1 MKKTLSFMAIALS
14 CAILSGC
21 SNNDEPLSAASYDS
35 SIEVV
40 KLKEFNSKTRS
51 ESVIEDENVLKF
63 KNQEQYEYVL
73 GKLRNMDDTQK
84 CEYFKNLG
92 FTGAYMVMRSAETEL
107 EKIFDAANSGLMDSI
122 QMDSAIK
129 AYRAKYN
136 GVLSFSNEDSNDDTP
151 YFGFTDENSELLGS
165 VNGYMIIGDEIV
177 APQNTLSSALYAGEF
192 KTYEKSEVKL
202 SGEGGYNSYFHLGKI
217 GQYLAFKVVTYKQKF
232 AHKSF
237 DKSCIHTGHLK
248 VVGSKSTID
257 SGFTTIGAYCTT
269 KVLLSDMSPYMNLTL
284 TDFSCSRY
292 PDKKV
297 SKTINNIL
305 VN

>member
-1 MKKTLSFMAIALS
+1 MIALF
-14 CAILSGC
+14 CAVLCGC
-21 SNNDEPLSAASYDS
+21 SNNDEPSQFAVNASS
-35 SIEVV
+35 VEVV
-40 KLKEFNSKTRS
+40 KLKDYVAGTRS
-51 ESVIEDENVLKF
+51 ENAFKDESVLRF
-63 KNQEQYEYVL
+63 KNQEQYESVL
-73 GKLRNMDDTQK
+73 NELRNMSDEQK
-84 CEYFKNLG
+84 SVFFKRLG
-92 FTGAYMVMRSAETEL
+92 FNGAYMVMTEAETEL
-107 EKIFDAANSGLMDSI
+107 EKIFDAANSGSMDSI

-177 APQNTLSSALYAGEF
+177 APQNTLSSAPYAGEF

-248 VVGSKSTID
+248 VVGNKATID

>member
-1 MKKTLSFMAIALS
+1 MRNLLSIVTIALF
-14 CAILSGC
+14 CAVLCGC
-21 SNNDEPLSAASYDS
+21 SNNDEPLQFAVNASS
-35 SIEVV
+35 VEVV
-40 KLKEFNSKTRS
+40 KLKDYVAGTRS
-51 ESVIEDENVLKF
+51 ENAFKDESVLRF
-63 KNQEQYEYVL
+63 KNQEQYESVL
-73 GKLRNMDDTQK
+73 NELRNMSDEQK
-84 CEYFKNLG
+84 RVFFKRLG
-92 FTGAYMVMRSAETEL
+92 FNGAYMVMTEAETEL
-107 EKIFDAANSGLMDSI
+107 EKIFDAANSESMDSI
-122 QMDSAIK
+122 QMDLAIK
-129 AYRAKYN
+129 SYRAKYN
-136 GVLSFSNEDSNDDTP
+136 GVLSFSNEDSSDDTP
-151 YFGFTDENSELLGS
+151 YFSFKDENSELLGS
-165 VNGYMIIGDEIV
+165 VNGYVIIGDEIV
-177 APQNTLSSALYAGEF
+177 APQNTLSSTPYAGEF

-217 GQYLAFKVVTYKQKF
+217 GQYLAFKIVTYKQKF

-248 VVGSKSTID
+248 VVGNKATID

>member
-1 MKKTLSFMAIALS
+1 MRNLLSIVTIALF
-14 CAILSGC
+14 CAVLCGC
-21 SNNDEPLSAASYDS
+21 SNNDEPLQFAVNASS
-35 SIEVV
+35 VEVV
-40 KLKEFNSKTRS
+40 KLKDYVAGTRS
-51 ESVIEDENVLKF
+51 ENAFKDESVLRF
-63 KNQEQYEYVL
+63 KNQEQYESVL
-73 GKLRNMDDTQK
+73 NELRNMSDEQK
-84 CEYFKNLG
+84 SVFFKRLG
-92 FTGAYMVMRSAETEL
+92 FTGAYMVMTEAETEL
-107 EKIFDAANSGLMDSI
+107 EKIFDAANSESMDSI
-122 QMDSAIK
+122 QMDLAIK
-129 AYRAKYN
+129 SYRAKYN
-136 GVLSFSNEDSNDDTP
+136 GVLSFSNEDSSDDTP
-151 YFGFTDENSELLGS
+151 YFSFKDENSELLGS
-165 VNGYMIIGDEIV
+165 VNGYVIIGDEIV
-177 APQNTLSSALYAGEF
+177 APQNTLSSTPYAGEF

-217 GQYLAFKVVTYKQKF
+217 GQYLAFKIVTYKQKF

-248 VVGSKSTID
+248 VVGNKATID

>member
-1 MKKTLSFMAIALS
+1 MTIALF
-14 CAILSGC
+14 CAVLCGC
-21 SNNDEPLSAASYDS
+21 SNNDEPLQFAVNASS
-35 SIEVV
+35 VEVV
-40 KLKEFNSKTRS
+40 KLKDYVAGTRS
-51 ESVIEDENVLKF
+51 ENAFKDESVLRF
-63 KNQEQYEYVL
+63 KNQEQYESVL
-73 GKLRNMDDTQK
+73 NELRNMSDEQK
-84 CEYFKNLG
+84 RVFFKRLG
-92 FTGAYMVMRSAETEL
+92 FNGAYMVMTEAETEL
-107 EKIFDAANSGLMDSI
+107 EKIFDAANSESMDSI
-122 QMDSAIK
+122 QMDLAIK
-129 AYRAKYN
+129 SYRAKYN
-136 GVLSFSNEDSNDDTP
+136 GVLSFSNEDSSDDTP
-151 YFGFTDENSELLGS
+151 YFSFKDENSELLGS
-165 VNGYMIIGDEIV
+165 VNGYVIIGDEIV
-177 APQNTLSSALYAGEF
+177 APQNTLSSTPYAGEF

-217 GQYLAFKVVTYKQKF
+217 GQYLAFKIVTYKQKF

-248 VVGSKSTID
+248 VVGNKATID

>member
-1 MKKTLSFMAIALS
+1 MRNLLSIVTIALF
-14 CAILSGC
+14 CAVLCGC
-21 SNNDEPLSAASYDS
+21 SNNDEPLQFAVNASS
-35 SIEVV
+35 VEVV
-40 KLKEFNSKTRS
+40 KLKDYVAGTRS
-51 ESVIEDENVLKF
+51 ENAFKDESVLRF
-63 KNQEQYEYVL
+63 KNQEQYESVL
-73 GKLRNMDDTQK
+73 NELRNMSDEQK
-84 CEYFKNLG
+84 RVFFKRLG
-92 FTGAYMVMRSAETEL
+92 FNGAYMVMTEAEIEL
-107 EKIFDAANSGLMDSI
+107 EKIFDAANSESMDSI
-122 QMDSAIK
+122 QMDLAIK
-129 AYRAKYN
+129 SYRAKYN
-136 GVLSFSNEDSNDDTP
+136 GVLSFSNEDSSDDTP
-151 YFGFTDENSELLGS
+151 YFSFKDENSELLGS
-165 VNGYMIIGDEIV
+165 VNGYVIIGDEIV
-177 APQNTLSSALYAGEF
+177 APQNTLSSTPYAGEF

-217 GQYLAFKVVTYKQKF
+217 GQYLAFKIVTYKQKF

-248 VVGSKSTID
+248 VVGNKATID